1 MTPTASSKRSGNR
14 LRIAMDQSLAL
25 DDDAARLEER
35 KKMVVGL
42 TNTAIDS
49 LRKKSIHLIMTDKQ
63 KSSQTLTVA
72 LWSQKPVVSMIQKDP
87 NFRIPSISLEE
98 EEGSI
103 AVVKSAVSFYKTIK
117 SGIYDYVNPP
127 SESSR
132 MDPRSEPVEEWELA
146 IGATPGAWQPGR
158 MQLAPLT
165 SDEWKSKLTQLT
177 AQGTGV
183 HSKERGGREKTVG
196 EVKHLDDTSS
206 N

>member
-1 MTPTASSKRSGNR
+1 MHAKPGKNMRQRLKHGNSQKG
-14 LRIAMDQSLAL
+14 QSVPL
-25 DDDAARLEER
+25 DNDATRLEER

-63 KSSQTLTVA
+63 KSSQTLTEA
-72 LWSQKPVVSMIQKDP
+72 AFWSQKPVVSMIQKGP
-87 NFRIPSISLEE
+87 HFRLPSFSLEE

-103 AVVKSAVSFYKTIK
+103 AVVKSAVSVYKTIK

-132 MDPRSEPVEEWELA
+132 MDPRSEPVKEWELA

-158 MQLAPLT
+158 MQLPPLT
-165 SDEWKSKLTQLT
+165 SDEWKSKLDRKS
-177 AQGTGV
+177 V
-183 HSKERGGREKTVG
+183 V
-196 EVKHLDDTSS
+196 
-206 N
+206 